1 MVRGGGSGLVAWPVF
16 KTATEAPRVS
26 PVGSIPTRSRH
37 LLPIGV
43 ALLTLLA
50 PVPLLGQDTTLVQPG
65 LMVIEAGPA
74 PDTLTYPKPPV
85 TPMGAFFRSLAIP
98 GWSQSLLNRRLTGG
112 LFIAAEGLSLGML
125 LKTTLELNHFQ
136 RIDNVEMITSKKQQ
150 QQDWITV
157 LAFNHL
163 FAALEGFVG
172 AHLWDF
178 PEDLRIRAAPMP
190 FGGVG
195 ASVRMALPFP

>member
-1 MVRGGGSGLVAWPVF
+1 MDRGGGSGLVAWPVF

-37 LLPIGV
+37 LLL
-43 ALLTLLA
+43 ALLALLA
-50 PVPLLGQDTTLVQPG
+50 GLPAGLQGQDTTVVQPG
-65 LMVIEAGPA
+65 LTVISGGPVQ
-74 PDTLTYPKPPV
+74 DTVTYPKPPV
-85 TPMGAFFRSLAIP
+85 TPMGAFFRSLIIP

-112 LFIAAEGLSLGML
+112 LFIAVEGLSLGMV
-125 LKTTLELNHFQ
+125 LKTSIELGHFQ
-136 RIDNVEMITSKKQQ
+136 QVGDTAMVDSKKQQ
-150 QQDWITV
+150 QQDWITF

-178 PEDLRIRAAPMP
+178 PQDLQIRAGPLP
-190 FGGVG
+190 SGGV
-195 ASVRMALPFP
+195 AATVRLPLRLP

>member
-1 MVRGGGSGLVAWPVF
+1 MDQGGGSGLVAWPVF

-26 PVGSIPTRSRH
+26 PVGSIPIRSRH
-37 LLPIGV
+37 RLLV
-43 ALLTLLA
+43 LLALLTLLPA
-50 PVPLLGQDTTLVQPG
+50 AVRAQDTTLVQPG
-65 LMVIEAGPA
+65 LTVIEGGAVQ
-74 PDTLTYPKPPV
+74 DTLVYPRPPV
-85 TPMGAFFRSLAIP
+85 TPMGAFFRSLAVP

-125 LKTTLELNHFQ
+125 LKTTIELNHFKG
-136 RIDNVEMITSKKQQ
+136 IGDTVMVDNKKQQ

-178 PEDLRIRAAPMP
+178 PEDLRIRAALMTG
-190 FGGVG
+190 GGVG
-195 ASVRMALPFP
+195 ASVRLPLPVP

>member
-1 MVRGGGSGLVAWPVF
+1 MDRGGGSGLVAWPVF

-37 LLPIGV
+37 LLLALG
-43 ALLTLLA
+43 ALLAVLPAGLQA
-50 PVPLLGQDTTLVQPG
+50 QDTTLVQPG
-65 LMVIEAGPA
+65 LTVIEGGAA
-74 PDTLTYPKPPV
+74 QDTLTYPKPPV
-85 TPMGAFFRSLAIP
+85 TPMGAFFRSLAVP

-112 LFIAAEGLSLGML
+112 LFIAAEGLSLGMI
-125 LKTTLELNHFQ
+125 LKTTIELSHYKGINDSVMV
-136 RIDNVEMITSKKQQ
+136 DNKKQQ

-178 PEDLRIRAAPMP
+178 PEDLRIRAALLPG
-190 FGGVG
+190 GGVG
-195 ASVRMALPFP
+195 ASVRLPLPFP